1 MLRAILRPSHVLHA
15 GLLSYSLLSSAAF
28 HNGAA
33 SEAAMT
39 SSNMTSSAAASLW
52 LQNSNA
58 NDGVAVAMHTQQ
70 SDAAGAAAAEA
81 QDNGSSLVVL
91 GDSTSSGLMDD
102 FTSGFSPRHSA
113 AGAMVPE
120 SARAKAHRSRGQA
133 HKADLAATSA
143 DTSFSSAAG
152 TAAVTASLPRR
163 TGGDDGAVA
172 RRPVITKARRIRLA
186 SAASQAAEV
195 LQAVGSPATALILS
209 QRVQQLQAEE
219 ALLNAS
225 LQRLKAERDLATVR
239 HTCGEELN
247 NYRRGVQ
254 QREQLV
260 VRAAMNGG
268 THSED
273 PVVSYSQES
282 GGVAGGDTL
291 QTLVEADLLGM
302 PATADAEAATAAAAA
317 ARKSVRKSCRASHTA
332 AVAISAKKRLRDGAT
347 AAGVRK
353 TKAAP
358 KSLPRGGVKPEASKA
373 KRPSPAKPA
382 AVKARAAKPGKMPA
396 VGRKHS
402 AKAKAKAPSRM
413 QAKTSVKVVKTA
425 AAKIAKKIKSV
436 KAKSSASAAATAQA
450 TAHRQRAKVN
460 SAAMKSSRTRS
471 VPAPPA
477 KNARLKAYKAV
488 AQKKIKKKH

>member
-1 MLRAILRPSHVLHA
+1 MLRAFLRPSHVLHA

-28 HNGAA
+28 QNGAA
-33 SEAAMT
+33 SEAAMN
-39 SSNMTSSAAASLW
+39 SSTMTSSAAASLW
-52 LQNSNA
+52 LQNSSA
-58 NDGVAVAMHTQQ
+58 NDGAAVAMHTQQ
-70 SDAAGAAAAEA
+70 ADAAGAAAAEA
-81 QDNGSSLVVL
+81 QDNGSALVVL
-91 GDSTSSGLMDD
+91 GDMTSSGLMDD
-102 FTSGFSPRHSA
+102 FTSGFRARHSA

-120 SARAKAHRSRGQA
+120 SARAKAHRFRGQA
-133 HKADLAATSA
+133 HKADLAAASA
-143 DTSFSSAAG
+143 DMSFCSAAG
-152 TAAVTASLPRR
+152 TAAVTASLPQCA
-163 TGGDDGAVA
+163 GGDDGAVA

-195 LQAVGSPATALILS
+195 LQAVGSPATALVLS
-209 QRVQQLQAEE
+209 QRVQQLHAEE

-291 QTLVEADLLGM
+291 QTLAEADLLGM
-302 PATADAEAATAAAAA
+302 SATADAEAAVAAAA
-317 ARKSVRKSCRASHTA
+317 ARKPVRKCLRASHTA
-332 AVAISAKKRLRDGAT
+332 AVAISAKKRLRDVAT

-358 KSLPRGGVKPEASKA
+358 KSLPRGVKPEASKA
-373 KRPSPAKPA
+373 KRPSPAKQV

-402 AKAKAKAPSRM
+402 ANAKAKAPSRI
-413 QAKTSVKVVKTA
+413 QGKTSVKVVKTA
-425 AAKIAKKIKSV
+425 AVKIDKKIKSV

-450 TAHRQRAKVN
+450 TTHRQRAKVN
-460 SAAMKSSRTRS
+460 SAAMKPSKTRS
-471 VPAPPA
+471 APAPPA
-477 KNARLKAYKAV
+477 KNARLKAYKAA

>member
-1 MLRAILRPSHVLHA
+1 MLRAILRPSHVLHV
-15 GLLSYSLLSSAAF
+15 GLLSYSLLSSATF

-39 SSNMTSSAAASLW
+39 SSTMTSSAAASLW

-58 NDGVAVAMHTQQ
+58 NDGASVAMHTQQ
-70 SDAAGAAAAEA
+70 ADAAGAAAAET
-81 QDNGSSLVVL
+81 QDNGSALVVL

-102 FTSGFSPRHSA
+102 FTSSFSPRHSTEV
-113 AGAMVPE
+113 AMVPE
-120 SARAKAHRSRGQA
+120 SARAKSHRSRGQS
-133 HKADLAATSA
+133 HKADLAAASA
-143 DTSFSSAAG
+143 DTSFSSAAA
-152 TAAVTASLPRR
+152 TAAVTASLPRHA
-163 TGGDDGAVA
+163 GGDDGTVA

-195 LQAVGSPATALILS
+195 LQTVGSPATALILS

-302 PATADAEAATAAAAA
+302 PATADAEAAAAAAA
-317 ARKSVRKSCRASHTA
+317 ARKSVQKSRRASHTA

-347 AAGVRK
+347 PAGVRK

-373 KRPSPAKPA
+373 KRPSPAKQA
-382 AVKARAAKPGKMPA
+382 TVKARAAKPGKTPA

-402 AKAKAKAPSRM
+402 AKVKAKAPSCM
-413 QAKTSVKVVKTA
+413 QAETSVRVVKTA

-488 AQKKIKKKH
+488 AQKKTKKKR